1 MSELVA
7 RGFLR
12 ALFHAGQSLLRHDPT
27 HQEAKDAIAALQRA
41 AEVLT
46 SGQPEVVLTVGEEA
60 FFLGTTLLAHAS
72 IEFHGM
78 HRDLRQRG
86 IDSITVIRGASGRD
100 LADLAAVAAGH
111 GSDLPAGGTVRLNE
125 RPVARGELETRP
137 LSGLRRTYAASLDAL
152 RAVSSGRRLEL
163 GRVAGAVE
171 GFLHGGAAEG
181 GPSLMLATL
190 HNHDETTF
198 YHSVNVCLLSLALG
212 RAVGL
217 GDDELRR
224 LGMGALLIDIGRVV
238 LDDPALRLPG
248 RLSNEDWALVRLH
261 PQEGALAILAATGPG
276 EEIAAQI
283 ALEHHVR
290 FDGSGYPDLGGRQP
304 HLLSRLVA
312 VADAYDAITSHRPHR
327 PARTPHEACDI
338 LVRGA
343 GEAFDPDAV
352 SAFTGM
358 MGLYPPGSLLRLES
372 GEVVMVTSGAGGA
385 RRAMVVRD
393 GSGAL
398 LAVPEPMDLEGRR
411 VSADLAPDDEVAPPA
426 SLLEAAEASPSSGR

>member
-1 MSELVA
+1 VSELVA

-12 ALFHAGQSLLRHDPT
+12 ALFHAAQSLLRYAPE
-27 HQEAKDAIAALQRA
+27 HQAVKSAVSALQSA

-46 SGQPEVVLTVGEEA
+46 SGQPEAAITVGEDA
-60 FFLGTTLLAHAS
+60 LFLGPQMLPHAS
-72 IEFHGM
+72 MEFHGM
-78 HRDLRQRG
+78 RRDLQQRG
-86 IDSITVIRGASGRD
+86 IDSITVLRGATERD
-100 LADLAAVAAGH
+100 LTDLAAVVAGP
-111 GSDLPAGGTVRLNE
+111 GADLPVGGTVRINE
-125 RPVARGELETRP
+125 RPVSPAELEARP
-137 LSGLRRTYAASLDAL
+137 LSGLRRSYTASLDAL

-171 GFLHGGAAEG
+171 GFLRGGAAEG

-198 YHSVNVCLLSLALG
+198 YHGVNVCLLSLALG

-217 GDDELRR
+217 GDDDLAR

-248 RLSNEDWALVRLH
+248 RLSNEEWALVRLH
-261 PQEGALAILAATGPG
+261 PQEGALAILAAARPG

-290 FDGSGYPDLGGRQP
+290 FDGGGYPELGGRRP

-327 PARTPHEACDI
+327 PARTPQEACGI

-343 GEAFDPDAV
+343 GSAYDPDV
-352 SAFTGM
+352 VNAFNGM
-358 MGLYPPGSLLRLES
+358 LGLYPPGSLLRLES
-372 GEVVMVTSGAGGA
+372 GEVVMVGAGAGGA
-385 RRAMVVRD
+385 RPAMMVRD
-393 GSGAL
+393 CSGVL
-398 LAVPEPMDLEGRR
+398 LDVPEPVDLAGRR
-411 VSADLAPDDEVAPPA
+411 VAEALLPDDDGVPPA
-426 SLLEAAEASPSSGR
+426 ALLEAVEASAPFGS

>member
-12 ALFHAGQSLLRHDPT
+12 ALFHAAQSLLRHPPE
-27 HQEAKDAIAALQRA
+27 HEAVRSAVSALQSA
-41 AEVLT
+41 ADVLT
-46 SGQPEVVLTVGEEA
+46 SGQPEVAITVGEDA
-60 FFLGTTLLAHAS
+60 LFLGPRMLPHATM
-72 IEFHGM
+72 EFHGM
-78 HRDLRQRG
+78 QRDLQQRG
-86 IDSITVIRGASGRD
+86 IDSITVLRGATARD
-100 LADLAAVAAGH
+100 LADLAAVVAGP
-111 GSDLPAGGTVRLNE
+111 GADLPVGGTVRINE
-125 RPVARGELETRP
+125 RPMAPGELETRP
-137 LSGLRRTYAASLDAL
+137 LSGLRRTYTASLDAL

-171 GFLHGGAAEG
+171 GFLRGGAAEG

-217 GDDELRR
+217 GDDDLRR

-290 FDGSGYPDLGGRQP
+290 FDGGGYPDLGGRRP

-312 VADAYDAITSHRPHR
+312 VADTYDAITGQRPHR
-327 PARTPHEACDI
+327 PARTPQEACAI

-343 GEAFDPDAV
+343 GDAYDPDV
-352 SAFTGM
+352 VEVFNRM
-358 MGLYPPGSLLRLES
+358 LGLYPPGSLLRLES
-372 GEVVMVTSGAGGA
+372 GEVVMVGAGAGGA
-385 RRAMVVRD
+385 RPAMLVRD
-393 GSGAL
+393 RTGVL
-398 LAVPEPMDLEGRR
+398 LDVPEPIDISGSR
-411 VSADLAPDDEVAPPA
+411 VVEALVPDDVGVPPA
-426 SLLEAAEASPSSGR
+426 SLLEAVEASRSFGA

>member
-12 ALFHAGQSLLRHDPT
+12 ALFHAGQSLLRHPPT
-27 HQEAKDAIAALQRA
+27 HPAVEDAVAALQRA

-46 SGQPEVVLTVGEEA
+46 SGRTEAVITVGAEA
-60 FFLGTTLLAHAS
+60 FYLGPRLLPQAS

-78 HRDLRQRG
+78 RRDLQQRG
-86 IDSITVIRGASGRD
+86 VDSITVLRGASSRD
-100 LADLAAVAAGH
+100 LADLAGLVAGH
-111 GSDLPAGGTVRLNE
+111 GPDLPAGGTVRLNE
-125 RPVARGELETRP
+125 RPLAPAELEQRP

-163 GRVAGAVE
+163 GRVSGAVE
-171 GFLHGGAAEG
+171 GFLHDGAADG

-212 RAVGL
+212 HSVGL
-217 GDDELRR
+217 SDADLRL

-238 LDDPALRLPG
+238 LDDPGLRLTG
-248 RLSNEDWALVRLH
+248 RLSSEDWALVRLH
-261 PQEGALAILAATGPG
+261 PQEGALAILAATAPG

-290 FDGSGYPDLGGRQP
+290 FDGSGYPDLGGRRP

-312 VADAYDAITSHRPHR
+312 VADTYDAIISDRPYR
-327 PARTPHEACDI
+327 PARSAHEARGI
-338 LVRGA
+338 LARGA
-343 GEAFDPDAV
+343 GEAYDPDV
-352 SAFTGM
+352 VEAFNRL
-358 MGLYPPGSLLRLES
+358 MGLYPPGSLLRLDS
-372 GEVVMVTSGAGGA
+372 DEVVMMTSAAGGA
-385 RRAMVVRD
+385 RGAMLVRD

-398 LAVPEPMDLEGRR
+398 LDVPEPWDLAGRR
-411 VSADLAPDDEVAPPA
+411 VAEVLLPDDVGVPPA
-426 SLLEAAEASPSSGR
+426 SLLEAAEASLAAGA